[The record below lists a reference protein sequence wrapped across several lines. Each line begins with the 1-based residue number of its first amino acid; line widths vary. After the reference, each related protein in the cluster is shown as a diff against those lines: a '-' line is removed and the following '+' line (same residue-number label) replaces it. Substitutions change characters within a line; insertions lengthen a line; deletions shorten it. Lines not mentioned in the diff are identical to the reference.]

1 MYRYAILNEN
11 NICHTVYETSEER
24 NNFDQKVIPLEIY
37 DTKYINARWIDDLND
52 WEFPS
57 QPGYIWIDNQWK
69 DPNWEY
75 YETMEK
81 FELFEKIDNH
91 LKMEFPN
98 EEEKLNE
105 ILVQF
110 NVELPL
116 DIKNVTKETL
126 QEIIS
131 YLDIN

>member
-11 NICHTVYETSEER
+11 NICHTVYESNEER
-24 NNFDQKVIPLEIY
+24 DDFDQKVISLDTY
-37 DTKYINARWIDDLND
+37 DTKYLNARWIDDSNK
-52 WEFPS
+52 WEFP
-57 QPGYIWIDNQWK
+57 PEPNYIWIDNQWK

-75 YETMEK
+75 YEIMEK
-81 FELFEKIDNH
+81 FNLLKKIDDH
-91 LKMEFPN
+91 LKIEFPN
-98 EEEKLNE
+98 EEEKLDE

-110 NVELPL
+110 NVELPF
-116 DIKNVTKETL
+116 DIENVSKETL